1 MADVS
6 AQIGSA
12 VATLQAMLHDK
23 KLLDGVEAAV
33 CIMTAC
39 LKSGNKLLIVGNGG
53 SAADAQHMAAELV
66 GRYLK
71 DRPAIAAIALTTDT
85 SVLTAWSN
93 DNGFKTVFSR
103 QVEAL
108 GRPGDVLCCITTS
121 GNSPNLVEAAV
132 AARRLGMKVVALLG
146 RDGGELLKCPE
157 IDSAIVV
164 PSHETPRIQE
174 CHGLLIHILCGEIEH
189 SLFPRA

>member
-1 MADVS
+1 MSNARDQIAS
-6 AQIGSA
+6 AA
-12 VATLQAMLHDK
+12 ATLQAMSSDEG
-23 KLLDGVEAAV
+23 LLGEIGKAAGLL
-33 CIMTAC
+33 TEC
-39 LKSGNKLLIVGNGG
+39 LKSGNKLLIAGNGG

-71 DRPAIAAIALTTDT
+71 DRPALAAVALTTDT

-93 DNGFKTVFSR
+93 DSGFRTVFSR

-108 GRPGDVLCCITTS
+108 GKPGDVLCCITTS

-132 AARRLGMKVVALLG
+132 AARRCGMKTVALLG
-146 RDGGELLKCPE
+146 RDGGELLKRPE
-157 IDSAIVV
+157 VDSAIVV

-174 CHGLLIHILCGEIEH
+174 CHALIIHILCGEVERG
-189 SLFPRA
+189 LFPDA